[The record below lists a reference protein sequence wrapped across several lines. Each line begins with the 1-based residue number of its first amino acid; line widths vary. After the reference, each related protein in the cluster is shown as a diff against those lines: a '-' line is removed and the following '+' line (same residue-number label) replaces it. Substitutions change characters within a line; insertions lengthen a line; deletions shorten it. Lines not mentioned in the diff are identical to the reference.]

1 MCVFMSMDGSRPAV
15 KWVIIMISKQPDHDY
30 LVYTLTTTFRVT
42 SQFRVR
48 MSTKFC
54 KNPAGVSSHQQQPV
68 TSHCCCSGPGNDC
81 LLLLASARSINCL
94 SSATTRIITHVDTR
108 RSFATFQ
115 PFEFY
120 PHSFC
125 PRPLTHLLP
134 LSFCPIPS
142 PFTGVTFSLNGSQK
156 AFIYFNI

>member
-1 MCVFMSMDGSRPAV
+1 
-15 KWVIIMISKQPDHDY
+15 
-30 LVYTLTTTFRVT
+30 
-42 SQFRVR
+42 

-54 KNPAGVSSHQQQPV
+54 KNPAGVASHQQQPV

-120 PHSFC
+120 PHSF
-125 PRPLTHLLP
+125 RPHPPTHLLP

-142 PFTGVTFSLNGSQK
+142 PSTGVTFSQNGSQK
-156 AFIYFNI
+156 AFIYFNIWRIKRWSKDWAWSWFTWLWMEDKTKSELRHKKNC

>member
-1 MCVFMSMDGSRPAV
+1 
-15 KWVIIMISKQPDHDY
+15 
-30 LVYTLTTTFRVT
+30 
-42 SQFRVR
+42 

-115 PFEFY
+115 PFELY
-120 PHSFC
+120 PF
-125 PRPLTHLLP
+125 PLFLLP
-134 LSFCPIPS
+134 TAP
-142 PFTGVTFSLNGSQK
+142 FSLYNPFSLYWNHFFTKWISESILHLKNYKVKQRLGMVLV
-156 AFIYFNI
+156 YMVLVGR

>member
-1 MCVFMSMDGSRPAV
+1 
-15 KWVIIMISKQPDHDY
+15 
-30 LVYTLTTTFRVT
+30 
-42 SQFRVR
+42 

-54 KNPAGVSSHQQQPV
+54 KNPAAVSSHQQQPV

-94 SSATTRIITHVDTR
+94 SSATTMIITHVDTR

-156 AFIYFNI
+156 AFIYFNIWRIKRWSKDWAWSWFIWLWKKDKTKSELRHKKNC